1 MSHFGNSNKS
11 KQSYT
16 HKKCNILGENPRPI
30 SLFTYYLFED
40 YICPFPKKLASHN
53 SMQKKED

>member
-11 KQSYT
+11 KESYT
-16 HKKCNILGENPRPI
+16 HKKCNILGKNPQPI

-40 YICPFPKKLASHN
+40 DIILFLS
-53 SMQKKED
+53 